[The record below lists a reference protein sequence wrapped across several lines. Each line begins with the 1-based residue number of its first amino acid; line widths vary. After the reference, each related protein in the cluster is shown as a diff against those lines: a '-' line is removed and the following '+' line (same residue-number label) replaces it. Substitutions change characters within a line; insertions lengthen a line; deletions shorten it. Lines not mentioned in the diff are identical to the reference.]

1 MTEEKSP
8 QEFEEIGTRLDALR
22 KRREGEAGA
31 TREPGLPLERGA
43 GIGYRVV
50 GELLGGMIFG
60 AGVGWLLDRA
70 FGTKPWFMVV
80 LFLMG
85 AAAGLLSAYR
95 AMMRQDG
102 VGGDESR
109 PGDPGGDAETK

>member
-43 GIGYRVV
+43 GVGYRVV

-60 AGVGWLLDRA
+60 AEVGWLLDRA